1 MYKGAVMLSKKLNST
16 MTASAVRVQTKAAT
30 LKSRV
35 QTAVEE
41 KEFGFWWLVAL
52 VVLWALG
59 TVFFWCM
66 VAWCKGNG
74 HGDFTGGH
82 NNMGWWENVNCYF

>member
-1 MYKGAVMLSKKLNST
+1 MLSKKLNST
-16 MTASAVRVQTKAAT
+16 MTASAVRVQTEIAT
-30 LKSRV
+30 LKSRA

-59 TVFFWCM
+59 TVFFWCI
-66 VAWCKGNG
+66 VAASMFCQWRYGNSFVAG
-74 HGDFTGGH
+74 VYPIDGGWRFKV
-82 NNMGWWENVNCYF
+82 GCGE